1 MTVSLN
7 YLVCLK
13 KQQLC
18 EEACNT
24 LDKLAQDSYYHRTHN
39 IEPIL
44 SSGRLQ
50 SLESLSRNAPDSNM
64 ELSVEPDRWSR
75 ERKQLRLAEAIEH
88 LKEQGKSTDKIFLT
102 KDGPL
107 GGDSYGKYIIEKHL
121 KTPRPSSVLNT
132 IPGEHLNTR
141 DISLHRKATVYV
153 PPEEYDDLKSKYKH
167 MVRIKS
173 RDDLAAEELPAKSY
187 SAFFGK
193 LINNLPFIKQGS
205 TNEPISLHDLSQSAV
220 KRLVSRNAVL
230 VGSGGLG
237 LNTKN
242 SDTDILVPYSHSK
255 SLEKAKARFIKKFGL
270 VESPYNT
277 PTRNRIVLTNND
289 DVDLT
294 LALKK
299 DAGPYLKSFKKALS
313 TLTDEK
319 RNAIRKRK
327 EDVSNS
333 FFFPETRYKRLKR
346 ELDKELKIQR
356 L

>member
-24 LDKLAQDSYYHRTHN
+24 IDKVAQDLYYHRTHN
-39 IEPIL
+39 IGPIL
-44 SSGRLQ
+44 ANERLQ
-50 SLESLSRNAPDSNM
+50 SLESLSRSAPDSDM

-75 ERKQLRLAEAIEH
+75 ERKHLKLLEAIKH
-88 LKEQGKSTDKIFLT
+88 LKEQGKITDKVFLT
-102 KDGPL
+102 RGGPL
-107 GGDSYGKYIIEKHL
+107 GDDSYGKYVIEKHL
-121 KTPRPSSVLNT
+121 KTPKQSSILNT
-132 IPGEHLNTR
+132 IPEEYLNTR
-141 DISLHRKATVYV
+141 DISLRRKATVYV
-153 PPEEYDDLKSKYKH
+153 PPEEYEDLKSKYGPR
-167 MVRIKS
+167 VRIKS
-173 RDDLAAEELPAKSY
+173 RDDLTAEELPAKSY

-193 LINNLPFIKQGS
+193 LINNLPLIKQS
-205 TNEPISLHDLSQSAV
+205 SVNEPISLHGVSQNAV

-230 VGSGGLG
+230 VGSSGLG
-237 LNTKN
+237 ISTKN

-255 SLEKAKARFIKKFGL
+255 SMEKAKARFMKKFGL

-299 DAGPYLKSFKKALS
+299 DAGPYLESFKKALS
-313 TLTDEK
+313 NLTDEK
-319 RNAIRKRK
+319 RNVIRKRK
-327 EDVSNS
+327 ADVKTS